1 MVQIVTEI
9 DGPVFEVIEGLRA
22 ESVVTI
28 TGKVEPRAKDAIN
41 PNLPTGEVEIRAV
54 EASVLS
60 AAAELP
66 LPVAGEQEYPE
77 DVRLRYR
84 FLDLR
89 RETLHANIVK
99 RTRVISDMRS
109 EEHTSELQ
117 SLMRISY
124 AVFCLKKKKKKN
136 THKHRY
142 NKLYYHQLF

>member
-99 RTRVISDMRS
+99 RTRVISDMRRRMEARS

-124 AVFCLKKKKKKN
+124 AAICLQKKN
-136 THKHRY
+136 T
-142 NKLYYHQLF
+142 QTT

>member
-77 DVRLRYR
+77 D
-84 FLDLR
+84 
-89 RETLHANIVK
+89 
-99 RTRVISDMRS
+99 RS
-109 EEHTSELQ
+109 EERRVGKACVSRWRARWSPKQ
-117 SLMRISY
+117 
-124 AVFCLKKKKKKN
+124 
-136 THKHRY
+136 
-142 NKLYYHQLF
+142 

>member
-89 RETLHANIVK
+89 PETLHANKIG
-99 RTRVISDMRS
+99 RASCRARVG
-109 EEHTSELQ
+109 
-117 SLMRISY
+117 
-124 AVFCLKKKKKKN
+124 KKGSN
-136 THKHRY
+136 W
-142 NKLYYHQLF
+142 